1 MEPIQ
6 RPSMSDI
13 MDHALNKV
21 EYFDG
26 NRWVPNPKSVSS
38 SEHNV
43 ENQIEDAVSASVQK
57 SLESIGAIFEQNE
70 LKSLDFNRCS
80 HLSSELKKLEL
91 GENVVKFGE
100 ITFSFK
106 ESSAEFLAKII
117 QEMNVLFEK
126 RDKLLAVLAAVKED
140 GMALKYADSSLRE
153 NKEVVLAAV
162 TQFGRAL
169 NYANL
174 SLKKDK
180 EVGLAATK
188 RHVLSSGGL
197 DARLLEFDIY

>member
-1 MEPIQ
+1 MDPIQ
-6 RPSMSDI
+6 RPSMSDMI
-13 MDHALNKV
+13 DHAFDKA

-26 NRWVPNPKSVSS
+26 NRWVPNPKSVNS

-43 ENQIEDAVSASVQK
+43 ENQIEDAVSASVQT
-57 SLESIGAIFEQNE
+57 SLKSIGVIFEENE

-91 GENVVKFGE
+91 
-100 ITFSFK
+100 K
-106 ESSAEFLAKII
+106 ESSVGFLAKII
-117 QEMNVLFEK
+117 REMNVRFEK
-126 RDKLLAVLAAVKED
+126 LDEQIAAVKRN
-140 GMALKYADSSLRE
+140 GRALQYADFSLKKD
-153 NKEVVLAAV
+153 KEVVLAAV

-169 NYANL
+169 MFADA